1 MVSAPFGMGLLETPP
16 LLHVTLQAD
25 GCYTVSNSLI
35 YTGSDNFGPGY
46 AVTQAELSPV
56 QVLIAPISIV
66 LDLLQCI
73 RKLVNGV
80 YYSLISSCRDDGSGL
95 NNFTGDD
102 EEAEGHE
109 TLLRYEAPTTH
120 TQKVVPPPVA
130 PKPVLKS
137 QPVQDESDDDTF
149 NDIDIPDLGDK

>member
-1 MVSAPFGMGLLETPP
+1 MVS
-16 LLHVTLQAD
+16 
-25 GCYTVSNSLI
+25 
-35 YTGSDNFGPGY
+35 
-46 AVTQAELSPV
+46 
-56 QVLIAPISIV
+56 
-66 LDLLQCI
+66 
-73 RKLVNGV
+73 NGV
-80 YYSLISSCRDDGSGL
+80 YYSLVTCVTRKQTLRSLSLSYQKSRDARLVSSCRDDGSGL

-102 EEAEGHE
+102 EDAEGHE

-137 QPVQDESDDDTF
+137 QPVQEESDDDTF